1 MRHGQSRKDARA
13 ARHVRI
19 RRKIQ
24 GTADRP
30 RMAISFSNKHTNVQF
45 INDDEQRTL
54 IGATTQGGDFGQGIA
69 GAEALGKLVAEKATG
84 AGIKA
89 AIVDRGGFRYHGRLK
104 AIVESANRAGLAVGA
119 LSKSEPASSDAD
131 NNDVEA

>member
-1 MRHGQSRKDARA
+1 
-13 ARHVRI
+13 
-19 RRKIQ
+19 
-24 GTADRP
+24 
-30 RMAISFSNKHTNVQF
+30 
-45 INDDEQRTL
+45 
-54 IGATTQGGDFGQGIA
+54 
-69 GAEALGKLVAEKATG
+69 GKLVAEKATG

-119 LSKSEPASSDAD
+119 LSKSEPVNSDAD

>member
-54 IGATTQGGDFGQGIA
+54 IGATTQGGDFEGHRRI
-69 GAEALGKLVAEKATG
+69 
-84 AGIKA
+84 
-89 AIVDRGGFRYHGRLK
+89 
-104 AIVESANRAGLAVGA
+104 
-119 LSKSEPASSDAD
+119 SEPCRIGRGCF
-131 NNDVEA
+131 VEKRTG